1 MEVALWVCLSF
12 LCLQGSLPQ
21 LTHGADCTGTSQE
34 KNCVSGQT
42 TGGKNE
48 GLVRLKPSAAR
59 KTHNQKQ
66 PQMWLGDDLPSDV
79 LLDRQKRQLGRNSL
93 LPGSFSAKGFPNT
106 LIKVQ
111 TERARRHLGQ
121 SGTKKNKYKSRVGS
135 FSLLSNNPSASLQV
149 TRVRRQ
155 VQNERTKAKPGEAKR
170 TSRSVFHYGTTRPT
184 PHNPPFHLSQS
195 IKLFLSPELNSICKR
210 GAQSSSKTFKNQL
223 HKIVQNCSPIC
234 YIYLRLSIESKMFDV
249 NK

>member
-155 VQNERTKAKPGEAKR
+155 VQNESKKAKPRGRPGAYSVMGFARTHEIPPRPSELINLPGTETQEERTEEKTSLFAEAK
-170 TSRSVFHYGTTRPT
+170 
-184 PHNPPFHLSQS
+184 
-195 IKLFLSPELNSICKR
+195 
-210 GAQSSSKTFKNQL
+210 
-223 HKIVQNCSPIC
+223 
-234 YIYLRLSIESKMFDV
+234 
-249 NK
+249 

>member
-1 MEVALWVCLSF
+1 MTGLGPSAWTIMEVALWVCLSF

-66 PQMWLGDDLPSDV
+66 PQRGQLGALSALGMWLGDDLPSDV
-79 LLDRQKRQLGRNSL
+79 LSDRQKRQLGRNSL

-111 TERARRHLGQ
+111 
-121 SGTKKNKYKSRVGS
+121 
-135 FSLLSNNPSASLQV
+135 V

-155 VQNERTKAKPGEAKR
+155 VQNERKKVKPRGRAGAYSIMGLAPPHRNTPLPSESINLPGTEKQEER
-170 TSRSVFHYGTTRPT
+170 TEEKP
-184 PHNPPFHLSQS
+184 
-195 IKLFLSPELNSICKR
+195 LFAEMK
-210 GAQSSSKTFKNQL
+210 
-223 HKIVQNCSPIC
+223 
-234 YIYLRLSIESKMFDV
+234 
-249 NK
+249 

>member
-1 MEVALWVCLSF
+1 MTGLGPSAWTIMEVALWVCLSF

-21 LTHGADCTGTSQE
+21 LTHGADCTGSSQE
-34 KNCVSGQT
+34 NNCVSGQT

-135 FSLLSNNPSASLQV
+135 FSLIRNNPTASLQV

-155 VQNERTKAKPGEAKR
+155 VQNERKKVKPRGRVGAYSVAGLAPPHKICPLPSESINLPGTETQEERTEEKKR
-170 TSRSVFHYGTTRPT
+170 ICAP
-184 PHNPPFHLSQS
+184 QS
-195 IKLFLSPELNSICKR
+195 I
-210 GAQSSSKTFKNQL
+210 
-223 HKIVQNCSPIC
+223 
-234 YIYLRLSIESKMFDV
+234 
-249 NK
+249 

>member
-1 MEVALWVCLSF
+1 MTGLGPSAWTIMEVALWVCLSF

-79 LLDRQKRQLGRNSL
+79 LSDRQKRQLGRNSL

-155 VQNERTKAKPGEAKR
+155 VQNERKKVKPRGRAGAYSIMGLAPPHRNTPLPSESINLPGTEKQEER
-170 TSRSVFHYGTTRPT
+170 TEEKP
-184 PHNPPFHLSQS
+184 
-195 IKLFLSPELNSICKR
+195 LFAEMK
-210 GAQSSSKTFKNQL
+210 
-223 HKIVQNCSPIC
+223 
-234 YIYLRLSIESKMFDV
+234 
-249 NK
+249 

>member
-1 MEVALWVCLSF
+1 MEAALWVFLTF

-21 LTHGADCTGTSQE
+21 LTHGADCTGTSQG

-42 TGGKNE
+42 TGGKKE
-48 GLVRLKPSAAR
+48 GLARLEPSAAR
-59 KTHNQKQ
+59 KTQNQKQ
-66 PQMWLGDDLPSDV
+66 PQIRPDYDLPSV
-79 LLDRQKRQLGRNSL
+79 RQKRQLGRNSL

-135 FSLLSNNPSASLQV
+135 FSLLRNNNPSASLQV

-155 VQNERTKAKPGEAKR
+155 VQNERKKVKPRG
-170 TSRSVFHYGTTRPT
+170 RPGAYSLMGKYAE
-184 PHNPPFHLSQS
+184 PHTIPP
-195 IKLFLSPELNSICKR
+195 
-210 GAQSSSKTFKNQL
+210 
-223 HKIVQNCSPIC
+223 PI
-234 YIYLRLSIESKMFDV
+234 
-249 NK
+249 N

>member
-1 MEVALWVCLSF
+1 MTGLGPSAWTIMEIVLWVCLSF

-66 PQMWLGDDLPSDV
+66 PQMWLGDDL

-155 VQNERTKAKPGEAKR
+155 VQNERKRVKPRGRVGAYSIMGRLAPPHTISPLPSESIYLPGTEMQEERTEEKTRLFAEAK
-170 TSRSVFHYGTTRPT
+170 
-184 PHNPPFHLSQS
+184 
-195 IKLFLSPELNSICKR
+195 
-210 GAQSSSKTFKNQL
+210 
-223 HKIVQNCSPIC
+223 
-234 YIYLRLSIESKMFDV
+234 
-249 NK
+249 

>member
-1 MEVALWVCLSF
+1 MTGLGPSAWTIMEVALWVCLSF

-21 LTHGADCTGTSQE
+21 LTHGANCTGTSQE
-34 KNCVSGQT
+34 NNCVSGQT

-155 VQNERTKAKPGEAKR
+155 VQNESKKAKPRGRPGAYSVMGFARPHKISPLPSESINLPGTETQEERTEEKTSLFAEAK
-170 TSRSVFHYGTTRPT
+170 
-184 PHNPPFHLSQS
+184 
-195 IKLFLSPELNSICKR
+195 
-210 GAQSSSKTFKNQL
+210 
-223 HKIVQNCSPIC
+223 
-234 YIYLRLSIESKMFDV
+234 
-249 NK
+249 

>member
-1 MEVALWVCLSF
+1 MTGLGPSAWTIMEVALWVCLSF

-66 PQMWLGDDLPSDV
+66 PQIGDDSTSDV
-79 LLDRQKRQLGRNSL
+79 LLDRKKRQLGRNSL

-155 VQNERTKAKPGEAKR
+155 VQNERKKVKPRGRAGAYSIMGRLAPPHTISPLPSKSFYLSGTEMQEERTEEKTVFAEAK
-170 TSRSVFHYGTTRPT
+170 
-184 PHNPPFHLSQS
+184 
-195 IKLFLSPELNSICKR
+195 
-210 GAQSSSKTFKNQL
+210 
-223 HKIVQNCSPIC
+223 
-234 YIYLRLSIESKMFDV
+234 
-249 NK
+249 

>member
-1 MEVALWVCLSF
+1 MTGLGPSAWTIMEVALWVCLSF

-48 GLVRLKPSAAR
+48 GLVRLKQSAAR

-79 LLDRQKRQLGRNSL
+79 LLDRQKKQLGRNSL

-155 VQNERTKAKPGEAKR
+155 VQNERKKGKPRGRAGAYSVAGRVDSSDKISPLPSESINLPGTETQEER
-170 TSRSVFHYGTTRPT
+170 TEEKT
-184 PHNPPFHLSQS
+184 
-195 IKLFLSPELNSICKR
+195 LFAEVK
-210 GAQSSSKTFKNQL
+210 
-223 HKIVQNCSPIC
+223 
-234 YIYLRLSIESKMFDV
+234 
-249 NK
+249 

>member
-1 MEVALWVCLSF
+1 MEAALWVCLTF

-21 LTHGADCTGTSQE
+21 LTHGADCTGTSQG

-42 TGGKNE
+42 TGGKKE
-48 GLVRLKPSAAR
+48 GLARLEPSAAR
-59 KTHNQKQ
+59 KTQNQKQ
-66 PQMWLGDDLPSDV
+66 PQMWPGDDLPSDV
-79 LLDRQKRQLGRNSL
+79 SLVRQKRQLGRNSL

-135 FSLLSNNPSASLQV
+135 FSLLSNNNPSASLQV

-155 VQNERTKAKPGEAKR
+155 VQNERKKAKPRGRPGAYSTLGKYAEPHTIPPPITIPDPGAP
-170 TSRSVFHYGTTRPT
+170 SSV
-184 PHNPPFHLSQS
+184 
-195 IKLFLSPELNSICKR
+195 KNSL
-210 GAQSSSKTFKNQL
+210 A
-223 HKIVQNCSPIC
+223 
-234 YIYLRLSIESKMFDV
+234 
-249 NK
+249 

>member
-1 MEVALWVCLSF
+1 MTGLGPSAWTIMEVALWVCVSF

-79 LLDRQKRQLGRNSL
+79 LLDRQKS
-93 LPGSFSAKGFPNT
+93 PGSFSAKGFPNT

-121 SGTKKNKYKSRVGS
+121 LGTKKNKYKSRVGS

-155 VQNERTKAKPGEAKR
+155 VQNERKKVKPRGRAGAYSIMGR
-170 TSRSVFHYGTTRPT
+170 VAA
-184 PHNPPFHLSQS
+184 PFHTITPLPWIETQEERTEEETILFVPKS
-195 IKLFLSPELNSICKR
+195 IELNK
-210 GAQSSSKTFKNQL
+210 
-223 HKIVQNCSPIC
+223 
-234 YIYLRLSIESKMFDV
+234 
-249 NK
+249 

>member
-1 MEVALWVCLSF
+1 MTGLGPSAWTIMEVALWVCLSF

-21 LTHGADCTGTSQE
+21 LTHGADCTGSSQE
-34 KNCVSGQT
+34 NNCVSGQT

-93 LPGSFSAKGFPNT
+93 LPGSFSAEGFPNT

-121 SGTKKNKYKSRVGS
+121 LGTKKNKYKSRVGS
-135 FSLLSNNPSASLQV
+135 FSLLSNNPTASLQV

-155 VQNERTKAKPGEAKR
+155 VQNERKKVK
-170 TSRSVFHYGTTRPT
+170 SRGRVGAYSVAGRVD
-184 PHNPPFHLSQS
+184 
-195 IKLFLSPELNSICKR
+195 
-210 GAQSSSKTFKNQL
+210 SS
-223 HKIVQNCSPIC
+223 HKIPPLPSESINLPGTETQDERTEEKTLFAEEVIC
-234 YIYLRLSIESKMFDV
+234 
-249 NK
+249 

>member
-1 MEVALWVCLSF
+1 MTGLGPSAWTIMEVALWVCVSF

-79 LLDRQKRQLGRNSL
+79 LLDRQKS
-93 LPGSFSAKGFPNT
+93 PGSFSAKGFPNT

-121 SGTKKNKYKSRVGS
+121 LGTKKNKYKSRVGS

-155 VQNERTKAKPGEAKR
+155 VQNERKKAKPKGRAGAYSIMGRLAPPHTIPPLPFESINQTFFVPRAK
-170 TSRSVFHYGTTRPT
+170 FCLQAG
-184 PHNPPFHLSQS
+184 
-195 IKLFLSPELNSICKR
+195 
-210 GAQSSSKTFKNQL
+210 
-223 HKIVQNCSPIC
+223 
-234 YIYLRLSIESKMFDV
+234 
-249 NK
+249 

>member
-1 MEVALWVCLSF
+1 MEAALWVFLTF

-21 LTHGADCTGTSQE
+21 LTHGADCTGTSQG

-42 TGGKNE
+42 TGGKKE
-48 GLVRLKPSAAR
+48 GLARLEPSAAR
-59 KTHNQKQ
+59 KTQNQKQ
-66 PQMWLGDDLPSDV
+66 PQRGKLGAFSALGIRPDYDLPSV
-79 LLDRQKRQLGRNSL
+79 RQKRQLGRNSL

-135 FSLLSNNPSASLQV
+135 FSLLRNNNPSASLQV

-155 VQNERTKAKPGEAKR
+155 VQNERKKVKPRGRPGAYSLMGKYAEPHTIPPPINFSRVTIPDPGAPSSVKKL
-170 TSRSVFHYGTTRPT
+170 TS
-184 PHNPPFHLSQS
+184 
-195 IKLFLSPELNSICKR
+195 I
-210 GAQSSSKTFKNQL
+210 A
-223 HKIVQNCSPIC
+223 
-234 YIYLRLSIESKMFDV
+234 
-249 NK
+249 